1 MNKKLQKYNEYLDF
15 NKAKTNLKDV
25 AKFTDLIKSD
35 YFSENFGNDIYIKPE
50 NLQVTG
56 AFKIRGSYNKI
67 SKLNS
72 EEKRCGLITASA
84 GNHAQGVAYAAKKLC
99 VEAVIVM
106 PNNTP
111 LIKINGTKKF
121 GAKVIIHGDNYDE
134 AYDYASRLC
143 DEKNY
148 TFIHPFN
155 DLDVIEGQGTIAL
168 EILEQLPDCDI
179 IIAPIGGGGL
189 IAGIATA
196 AKRINPKVKIIGA
209 EPIGA
214 NCMNQSI
221 VDGHVVCLD
230 DVCTIA
236 DGVAV
241 KKPGDITYTLTE
253 EYVDEIMTASD
264 FEIMDAFIDLMEKH
278 KLISESSGALS
289 LAIAKKIKPEGKKIV
304 SVLSGGN
311 IDTVT
316 ISSMVR
322 RGLVSKGRILS
333 FSIALRDKPM
343 ELVNILNIISGLGAN
358 IIEVYH
364 DQFESVDKLSDIM
377 LHIRIET
384 NGHEHIK
391 EITDKLYEKGYN
403 VKTTI

>member
-1 MNKKLQKYNEYLDF
+1 MNNKLEEYNKYLDF
-15 NKAKTNLKDV
+15 NKAKENLNKV
-25 AKFTDLIKSD
+25 SRFTDLIKSD
-35 YFSENFGNDIYIKPE
+35 YFSENFGNEIYIKPE

-67 SKLNS
+67 SKLS
-72 EEKRCGLITASA
+72 QEEKDRGLITASA
-84 GNHAQGVAYAAKKLC
+84 GNHAQGVAYASKKLG

-106 PNNTP
+106 PNTTP
-111 LIKINGTKKF
+111 LIKIEGTKKY
-121 GAKVIIHGDNYDE
+121 GANVIIHRDNYDE
-134 AYDYASRLC
+134 ACEYAY
-143 DEKNY
+143 EKKKKKGY

-155 DLDVIEGQGTIAL
+155 DLDVIEGQGTISL
-168 EILEQLPDCDI
+168 EILEELPDCDI

-196 AKRINPKVKIIGA
+196 AKRINPNVKIIGA
-209 EPIGA
+209 EPTGA

-230 DVCTIA
+230 NVCTIA

-241 KKPGDITYTLTE
+241 KKPGDITYTLAE
-253 EYVDEIMTASD
+253 KYVDEIITASD

-278 KLISESSGALS
+278 KLIGESSGALS
-289 LAIAKKIKPEGKKIV
+289 LAVAKKIKPEGKKIV

-343 ELVNILNIISGLGAN
+343 ELVSILNIISGLGAN
-358 IIEVYH
+358 IVEVYH
-364 DQFESVDKLSDIM
+364 DQFESVDRLSDIM
-377 LHIRIET
+377 LHIRLET

-403 VKTTI
+403 VKITI

>member
-1 MNKKLQKYNEYLDF
+1 
-15 NKAKTNLKDV
+15 
-25 AKFTDLIKSD
+25 
-35 YFSENFGNDIYIKPE
+35 
-50 NLQVTG
+50 
-56 AFKIRGSYNKI
+56 
-67 SKLNS
+67 
-72 EEKRCGLITASA
+72 
-84 GNHAQGVAYAAKKLC
+84 
-99 VEAVIVM
+99 
-106 PNNTP
+106 
-111 LIKINGTKKF
+111 
-121 GAKVIIHGDNYDE
+121 
-134 AYDYASRLC
+134 
-143 DEKNY
+143 
-148 TFIHPFN
+148 
-155 DLDVIEGQGTIAL
+155 
-168 EILEQLPDCDI
+168 
-179 IIAPIGGGGL
+179 
-189 IAGIATA
+189 
-196 AKRINPKVKIIGA
+196 
-209 EPIGA
+209 
-214 NCMNQSI
+214 
-221 VDGHVVCLD
+221 
-230 DVCTIA
+230 
-236 DGVAV
+236 
-241 KKPGDITYTLTE
+241 
-253 EYVDEIMTASD
+253 MTASD

-403 VKTTI
+403 VKITI